1 MRARVD
7 LHFHLLPGVDDGPAT
22 IEESVELARSA
33 VADGTGA
40 IVATPHVR
48 HDFLTDVRDLPD
60 RVREVRE
67 RLATECVPVRVLC
80 GAELGHEMVGR
91 LTQADLDTVAIGP
104 PGTRWVLVETPFE
117 GIGESVH
124 AAAEELRDRG
134 FGVMLAHPER
144 SDAVLTDDA
153 IALRRERS
161 NGSAVQVNATS
172 MTGAHG
178 RAAEAAAVALL
189 RDGRVD
195 AVASDAHSRVRGPA
209 LQQAMAAA
217 HWQGFPAATI
227 RRVVDFAPVRLV
239 SRGLAPR
246 VTAAA

>member
-1 MRARVD
+1 MRPRVD

-22 IEESVELARSA
+22 MEESVELARA
-33 VADGTGA
+33 AAADGTGA

-48 HDFLTDVRDLPD
+48 HDFLTDVSDLPD

-104 PGTRWVLVETPFE
+104 PGARWVLVETPFE

-134 FGVMLAHPER
+134 FGVVLAHPER
-144 SDAVLTDDA
+144 SDAVLADDA
-153 IALRRERS
+153 IAVRRERS
-161 NGSAVQVNATS
+161 HGTAVQVNATS
-172 MTGAHG
+172 LTGAHG
-178 RAAEAAAVALL
+178 RAAEAAAVALM
-189 RDGRVD
+189 RHGRVE
-195 AVASDAHSRVRGPA
+195 ALASDAHSLLRGPA
-209 LQQAMAAA
+209 LERGLSAGGWHGLPAAA
-217 HWQGFPAATI
+217 I
-227 RRVVDFAPVRLV
+227 RRVVDFTPVRLV
-239 SRGLAPR
+239 GRGLRPR
-246 VTAAA
+246 VTVAA